1 MFDCWTLDREMD
13 DFPTV
18 ASVYRRVAKVEMSY
32 RGMKNPLED
41 VLLDTIESCLCIMGR
56 RGIRPEDYQNFID
69 DINSIQGHI
78 FRGRINGENAGMMA
92 CEVMY
97 LTACILTGQTEYVR
111 VTDPESYR
119 QDKLT
124 MRGGK
129 KIGYIRNV
137 DPVAYAYLIKSF
149 QLLQPA
155 GYFTESIL

>member
-1 MFDCWTLDREMD
+1 MD

-18 ASVYRRVAKVEMSY
+18 ASVYRHVAKVEMSY

-119 QDKLT
+119 
-124 MRGGK
+124 
-129 KIGYIRNV
+129 
-137 DPVAYAYLIKSF
+137 
-149 QLLQPA
+149 
-155 GYFTESIL
+155 